1 MKKETTINV
10 LMVEPGEHPKEVM
23 LDNSLDALQK
33 AVSIGCEEQ
42 GLIEII
48 GLEDGICLLCNEE
61 GKLLQLEGNR
71 RLGDDIITGVFYI
84 LGEDGEGE
92 LTSLPQEAMDRYKER
107 FWEPE
112 QYTQSE
118 VDKAL
123 IMRFFCC

>member
-10 LMVEPGEHPKEVM
+10 LMVEPGKHPKEVM

-48 GLEDGICLLCNEE
+48 GLEEGICLLCNED

-71 RLGDDIITGVFYI
+71 RVGDDIITGVFYI
-84 LGEDGEGE
+84 LGEDGDGE
-92 LTSLPQEAMDRYKER
+92 LTSLPQEVMERYKER